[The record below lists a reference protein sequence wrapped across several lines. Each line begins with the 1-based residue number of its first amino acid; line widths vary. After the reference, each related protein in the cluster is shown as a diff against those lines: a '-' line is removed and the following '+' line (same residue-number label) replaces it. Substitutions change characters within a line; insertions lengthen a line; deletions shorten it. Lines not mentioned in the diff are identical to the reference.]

1 MTLVVSMATQP
12 KQEKELEGLVYG
24 LTKLPDTSGEVWYQ
38 RPWPLAIAVCAI
50 LIVLNIW
57 FA

>member
-1 MTLVVSMATQP
+1 MATQP
-12 KQEKELEGLVYG
+12 RPEKELEGLVYG
-24 LTKLPDTSGEVWYQ
+24 LTKLPDTSGDVWYQ
-38 RPWPLAIAVCAI
+38 RPWPLAIAVSVI